1 VASLGTDG
9 DTVDTSRPYV
19 DAVDGEPEGPA
30 PGTLPLGLLALL
42 VGEEVGADEPGVL
55 AMEEGFVRGG
65 AAAGCERSGR
75 HGGESRPSP
84 GAVPVSVPPGGGPQ
98 QPQQRLDEA
107 GDMVQHV
114 FNSDEVEGHAP
125 GPSVAVAGVFRAGG
139 QVDVHG
145 HRCVAIHSQSETGRA
160 RLARGSEVTK
170 HLSHGS

>member
-1 VASLGTDG
+1 VNSTRAD
-9 DTVDTSRPYV
+9 VDAVDVPWPYV
-19 DAVDGEPEGPA
+19 DAVHGEPEGPT
-30 PGTLPLGLLALL
+30 PGALLSGLLALF
-42 VGEEVGADEPGVL
+42 VGEEVGTDESGFL